1 MTERTRSSR
10 IASGSRA
17 GGGAAP
23 ATVEEAL
30 KRARQHAQRATA
42 ETLAAARA
50 LLDALSLA
58 LRGEPAETQRAV
70 GRLAQGLDEAFEAL
84 SGDPADSLAG
94 PLVEVILDAL
104 DVEIARWEGRSR
116 DDTEARAVLR
126 AFIGLREILWEF
138 GLRREKA
145 SGHPEESVGVPPV
158 RRSGGRRR
166 VQRIEVEG

>member
-1 MTERTRSSR
+1 MTERARSSR

-30 KRARQHAQRATA
+30 KRARQHAQRAAA

-70 GRLAQGLDEAFEAL
+70 GRLARGLDEAFEAL
-84 SGDPADSLAG
+84 SGDPDRVSA

-138 GLRREKA
+138 GLRREKT
-145 SGHPEESVGVPPV
+145 SGHSEESVGVAPV
-158 RRSGGRRR
+158 VRPGGRR